1 MEVKVNVTLDLGTAT
16 VALLNGLVKGFS
28 APVMAASP
36 EAKEAV
42 REVVKEQTKVEE
54 KPAATAS
61 PAKPAATAKPAPAPK
76 PAAPAKPAF
85 ADMNDDDKL
94 ETLKAEVTRHV
105 KNKKGSDIKF
115 MLAQFDAGRASDLS
129 PESYDAFYD
138 AIQRYG
144 KGESLSDIFPA
155 DENLA

>member
-1 MEVKVNVTLDLGTAT
+1 MEVKVNVTLDLGAAT
-16 VALLNGLVKGFS
+16 VALLNGLVKGV
-28 APVMAASP
+28 ANPVTAASP
-36 EAKEAV
+36 EVKET
-42 REVVKEQTKVEE
+42 VKEQVKTEE
-54 KPAATAS
+54 RTAA
-61 PAKPAATAKPAPAPK
+61 PAKPAAAAPKPAPAPK
-76 PAAPAKPAF
+76 PAAPAKPTF

-94 ETLKAEVTRHV
+94 EAIKAEVTRNV

-115 MLAQFDAGRASDLS
+115 MLAQYDAGRASDLS

-144 KGESLSDIFPA
+144 KGEALADIFPA

>member
-16 VALLNGLVKGFS
+16 AALLNGLVKGFS
-28 APVMAASP
+28 APVIAAST
-36 EAKEAV
+36 E
-42 REVVKEQTKVEE
+42 VKETEAKVEE
-54 KPAATAS
+54 KPAAPAS

-76 PAAPAKPAF
+76 PAASTRPAFAKTAF

>member
-16 VALLNGLVKGFS
+16 AALLNGLVKGFS

-36 EAKEAV
+36 E
-42 REVVKEQTKVEE
+42 VKETQAKAEE
-54 KPAATAS
+54 KPAAPAS

-76 PAAPAKPAF
+76 PAAPAKPTKPAF

>member
-16 VALLNGLVKGFS
+16 AALLNGLVKGFS
-28 APVMAASP
+28 APVMAAST
-36 EAKEAV
+36 E
-42 REVVKEQTKVEE
+42 VKETEAKVEE
-54 KPAATAS
+54 KPAAPAS
-61 PAKPAATAKPAPAPK
+61 SAKPAATAKPAPAPK
-76 PAAPAKPAF
+76 PAAPAKSTKPAF

>member
-16 VALLNGLVKGFS
+16 AALLNGLVKGFS
-28 APVMAASP
+28 APVMAAST
-36 EAKEAV
+36 E
-42 REVVKEQTKVEE
+42 VKETEAKVEE
-54 KPAATAS
+54 KPAAPAS
-61 PAKPAATAKPAPAPK
+61 SAKPAATAKPAPAPK
-76 PAAPAKPAF
+76 PAAPAKPAKPVF